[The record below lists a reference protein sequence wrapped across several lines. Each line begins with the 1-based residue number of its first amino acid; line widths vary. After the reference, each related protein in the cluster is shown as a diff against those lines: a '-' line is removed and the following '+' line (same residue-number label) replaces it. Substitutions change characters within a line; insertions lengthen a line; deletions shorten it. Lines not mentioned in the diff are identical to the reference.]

1 MTGTMSTRALLEAW
15 DPMRL
20 RRAGLL
26 YVACTLPLVALGG
39 LLIHNETHYLMAY
52 VTLSSGIYTTPAF
65 ASVVVAIRRAEP
77 ADRWH
82 WWMWLAALVCIYTTG
97 VFILAVIFSGGDPR
111 GPAVGIGFVV
121 AVWVFLV
128 GAAAGLARARSGKR
142 AISVDFVEWLIYM
155 IAIGAPAVLLWGPT
169 VIESKEAWWVVPA
182 ALSALGMVSGC
193 FWTIVLYVRLRREG
207 CRLERLGIAF
217 STVGLV
223 NALLQT
229 AQGLSGFALPAPPLL
244 ALNALCMSFLL
255 LVPLHA
261 LASVSVGLERL
272 PPQDQVRGAG
282 VAPAVVLLGTP
293 VLLIVTVHLHERRPW
308 AVPFALG
315 AVMVLLIL
323 AAVRQLL
330 AVRET
335 RRLYAL
341 VEQASDERRELLARV
356 IRRIDED
363 RHAVAA
369 QLHEQA
375 MSAYATFVSYLLAST
390 RTMPMGERASVG
402 ALAEASAMV
411 RDDLSRQ
418 AEALRQLML
427 AVGPIEASRQRSE
440 GLEVPIQA
448 YVHSLYADRQ
458 PPNVEVA
465 VAPNLVLDWITE
477 TIVLR
482 IIQEALRNVWRH
494 SNARQVNVSLTIV
507 DALVDLRVADDGVGF
522 DPSAGLYE
530 SGIAAM
536 RSFAAFANG
545 GVQIVSSPGRGTV
558 VRARLGAVGGNGGS
572 KRPGTDPAG
581 DLVTQETARPRT
593 YR

>member
-1 MTGTMSTRALLEAW
+1 MTGTVSTRALLETW
-15 DPMRL
+15 DPRRL

-26 YVACTLPLVALGG
+26 YVACTLPLVALAG
-39 LLIHNETHYLMAY
+39 LLIHTEHQYLMAY
-52 VTLSSGIYTTPAF
+52 VLLSSGIYTTPAF
-65 ASVVVAIRRAEP
+65 ASVAVAIRRAEP

-82 WWMWLAALVCIYTTG
+82 WWMWLAALACIYTTG
-97 VFILAVIFSGGDPR
+97 AFILVVIASGGDPR
-111 GPAVGIGFVV
+111 GPAVGVGFVI

-128 GAAAGLARARSGKR
+128 GAAGGLARARSGKR

-155 IAIGAPAVLLWGPT
+155 IAIAAPAVLVWGPT
-169 VIESKEAWWVVPA
+169 VVESAEAWWVVPA

-193 FWTIVLYVRLRREG
+193 FWTILLYVRLRREG

-217 STVGLV
+217 SLVGLV
-223 NALLQT
+223 NAVLQT
-229 AQGLSGFALPAPPLL
+229 AQGLSGFTLPAAPLL
-244 ALNALCMSFLL
+244 ALNGLCMAFLL

-272 PPQDQVRGAG
+272 PPQNQVRGAG
-282 VAPAVVLLGTP
+282 VAPVVVLAGTP
-293 VLLIVTVHLHERRPW
+293 VLLIVTVLLHERRPW

-315 AVMVLLIL
+315 AAMVLLIL

-335 RRLYAL
+335 RRLYAQ
-341 VEQASDERRELLARV
+341 VEQASDERRDLLARV

-375 MSAYATFVSYLLAST
+375 MSAYATFVSYLLASS
-390 RTMPMGERASVG
+390 RTMPIGERASVG
-402 ALAEASAMV
+402 ALAEASALV

-427 AVGPIEASRQRSE
+427 AVGPLEASRQRSE

-458 PPNVEVA
+458 PPTVEVA

-494 SNARQVNVSLTIV
+494 SKAHRVDVSLTII
-507 DALVDLRVADDGVGF
+507 DALVDLRVADDGTGF

-545 GVQIVSSPGRGTV
+545 GVQIDSSPGRGTV

-572 KRPGTDPAG
+572 RQRSTGPAG
-581 DLVTQETARPRT
+581 DVVSPETARPRT